1 MAGEGN
7 SEGEQEGAA
16 VQPLAAE
23 QVALQQR
30 ALGQLARREHSRREL
45 ERKLARAGASAE
57 LIRQVLDD
65 LAERGLQSD
74 ARFAEALVSNRV
86 RRGQGVA
93 RVRRELADRGVAAEV
108 IDATCAG
115 GGIDWQ
121 RRAREVC
128 REKFGTGVPA
138 DRKEWARRARFLSY
152 RGFAT
157 EIICA
162 VLASTTD
169 GEDS

>member
-1 MAGEGN
+1 MSGPA
-7 SEGEQEGAA
+7 
-16 VQPLAAE
+16 PIPP
-23 QVALQQR
+23 AL
-30 ALGQLARREHSRREL
+30 
-45 ERKLARAGASAE
+45 
-57 LIRQVLDD
+57 
-65 LAERGLQSD
+65 
-74 ARFAEALVSNRV
+74 
-86 RRGQGVA
+86 
-93 RVRRELADRGVAAEV
+93 LADFAPRL
-108 IDATCAG
+108 
-115 GGIDWQ
+115 IDWQ